1 MGRIKNM
8 GAATVRFG
16 EGVIVSGNAGND
28 NHTLVVTGSVHI
40 SNGITGSITNA
51 AMDQFGETIYGGMYQ
66 IDDGLIQNPNSS
78 YSRFYFPADD
88 TLVETM
94 APSSV
99 NYKIAPFA
107 GSLIKI
113 QVKSPTNFT
122 GKTLTASLHI
132 GTGNDNVYSST
143 PAASVVLNGLAS
155 HSVHTFD
162 FTNASFN
169 ESDIFGYSLELSE
182 NWAGNEN
189 IHVVSVVKFSPF
201 I

>member
-28 NHTLVVTGSVHI
+28 NHALIVTGSVHI
-40 SNGITGSITNA
+40 SNGITGSVTNA

-88 TLVETM
+88 TLGETM

-99 NYKIAPFA
+99 NYKIAPFD
-107 GSLIKI
+107 GSLIKL
-113 QVKSPTNFT
+113 QVKSATNFT

-132 GTGNDNVYSST
+132 GTGNANTYSST
-143 PAASVVLNGLAS
+143 ATSSVALNGGLA
-155 HSVHTFD
+155 HTVHTFD
-162 FTNASFN
+162 FVNANFS
-169 ESDIFGYSLELSE
+169 EADIFGYSLELSE

-189 IHVVSVVKFSPF
+189 IHVVAVVKFSPS